1 MAFRLRLTESV
12 PDGLRRLAKNE
23 LGSISKHLH
32 GATHPRDDAIH
43 EARKSVKKV
52 RAILEVVD
60 GDRGRGLG
68 KSSKRL
74 QAISRRLSAL
84 RDADAMLEIL
94 QKLRSHDGHA
104 LSPRTF
110 ARVSRRL
117 TAHKQSLRKAVNR
130 KSTWRHLDQSVRKI
144 RRSVRQWE
152 PAHGQ
157 FGALA
162 AGIRLSHRR
171 GRKAMA
177 RARQRQGA
185 DDFHEWRKQMKA
197 LWYEL
202 RLVEDASPRIRRDVI
217 ALHRA
222 ESWLGDEH
230 NMVVLCEELSKDGSI
245 CDGRVDLD
253 RMRLAAD
260 RYQCELREKALARA
274 KRIYARGSREYAEI
288 IGRAWKTAHSSQRE
302 DQ

>member
-1 MAFRLRLTESV
+1 MAFRLRPEESV
-12 PDGLRRLAKNE
+12 PDGLRRLAEKE
-23 LGSISKHLH
+23 LSSISKHLN
-32 GATHPRDDAIH
+32 GATRPRDETIH
-43 EARKSVKKV
+43 KARKSVKKV
-52 RAILEVVD
+52 RALLEVVD
-60 GDRGRGLG
+60 SDHGRGLG

-74 QAISRRLSAL
+74 QTISRRLSTL

-94 QKLRSHDGHA
+94 HKLRSHDGRA
-104 LSPRTF
+104 LSARSF

-117 TAHKQSLRKAVNR
+117 TAHKRSVWKAVGR
-130 KSTWRHLDQSVRKI
+130 KSVWRDLDQSVRRV
-144 RRSVRQWE
+144 RRDVRQWE

-177 RARQRQGA
+177 RARKRQGA

-202 RLVEDASPRIRRDVI
+202 RLVEGASPRIRQDVI

-230 NMVVLCEELSKDGSI
+230 NMVVLCDELSKDATI
-245 CDGRVDLD
+245 CDGRADLD
-253 RMRLAAD
+253 RIRLAAD

-274 KRIYARGSREYAEI
+274 KRIYARRPREYATVIE
-288 IGRAWKTAHSSQRE
+288 RAWKIAQQPARPR
-302 DQ
+302 

>member
-1 MAFRLRLTESV
+1 VAFQLRPEESV
-12 PDGLRRLAKNE
+12 PDGLRRLATKE
-23 LGSISKHLH
+23 LSSISKHLN
-32 GATHPRDDAIH
+32 GATHPRDDTIH

-60 GDRGRGLG
+60 SDHGRGLG

-94 QKLRSHDGHA
+94 YKLRSHDGHA
-104 LSPRTF
+104 LSARSF

-117 TAHKQSLRKAVNR
+117 SAHKRSVRKAVGR
-130 KSTWRHLDQSVRKI
+130 KSVWRDLDQSVRRV
-144 RRSVRQWE
+144 RRDVKQWE
-152 PAHGQ
+152 PAHRQ
-157 FGALA
+157 FGVLA

-177 RARQRQGA
+177 RARKRQRA

-202 RLVEDASPRIRRDVI
+202 RLVEGASPRIRQDVI

-230 NMVVLCEELSKDGSI
+230 NMVVLCDELSKDASL
-245 CDGRVDLD
+245 CDGRADLD
-253 RMRLAAD
+253 RIRLAAD
-260 RYQCELREKALARA
+260 HFQCELREKALARA
-274 KRIYARGSREYAEI
+274 KRVYAKKPREYANVI
-288 IGRAWKTAHSSQRE
+288 ARAWKAQGQS
-302 DQ
+302 